1 MSMSYADIAAYQAL
15 TQRASASATATYNS
29 AMAAGAGEDR
39 ALAQAK
45 FEWQKKMDEATQ
57 TGKWNGQWNNP
68 QEQWYTGQFGQWYGA
83 GGEPGV
89 GTQTLEAQ
97 KTQGQLAQDW
107 TQMFGQY
114 YAPGTA
120 PAQGQQTFDAQQAAI
135 AQANQLAAT
144 YGSYYAPGQTPG
156 AGTQTQSAQQ
166 QAFAQQMAQQ
176 QYYSNL
182 AQQQQTNTQ
191 GYLGILANLRGPADW
206 AKYQQVLGSTPGGYR
221 DLYAAAMGQYVPGGG
236 ATTGVQPQAASLQ
249 TMMQQIAGQ
258 GGYGQQGAQ
267 PTWGGDQIGGQMQ
280 NPTWQSGQYGQAGI
294 GGAGDEVWGSGTG
307 IGIGQQGMTPGQAQ
321 QAAGGGT
328 NMGGAYNMPA
338 PNQISPQSW
347 NNFTP
352 TQKQLMLGNYEAGG
366 WDKSDVEALM
376 SQSLPKYA
384 TNSSSAGTW
393 NLR

>member
-236 ATTGVQPQAASLQ
+236 ATTGVQPQAANLQ
-249 TMMQQIAGQ
+249 TMQQQIAG
-258 GGYGQQGAQ
+258 G
-267 PTWGGDQIGGQMQ
+267 GGDQ
-280 NPTWQSGQYGQAGI
+280 A
-294 GGAGDEVWGSGTG
+294 WGSG
-307 IGIGQQGMTPGQAQ
+307 IGIGQQGMTPDQAQ

-338 PNQISPQSW
+338 PNQISPQAW